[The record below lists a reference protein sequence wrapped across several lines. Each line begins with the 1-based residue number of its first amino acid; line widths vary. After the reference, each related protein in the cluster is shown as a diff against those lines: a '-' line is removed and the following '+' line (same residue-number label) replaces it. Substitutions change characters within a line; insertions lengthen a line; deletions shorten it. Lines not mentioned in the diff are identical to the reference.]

1 MNPLLVIVWRSK
13 NSYLQ
18 CVNTISQAYLL
29 QNFQEMVQSH
39 LPPSQAPPSFSSL
52 TVQKLPVTKSWEWGY
67 NHRIRPFQQVNTLG
81 VNCSCFVQ
89 LSRRWRSM
97 NIIIS
102 LAIWAHCWQ
111 GVMILTSFHACRW
124 IPMDIFLSSLL
135 SPVGCLHYFYPD
147 LFLHW

>member
-18 CVNTISQAYLL
+18 CVNTISQTYLS

-67 NHRIRPFQQVNTLG
+67 NHRSRPFQQLNALG
-81 VNCSCFVQ
+81 VDCSCFVQ
-89 LSRRWRSM
+89 LSRRWKSM
-97 NIIIS
+97 NLCKYNYIFGYMGTLS
-102 LAIWAHCWQ
+102 
-111 GVMILTSFHACRW
+111 TSFHACRW
-124 IPMDIFLSSLL
+124 IPTDIFLSGLL